1 MINPEPKSF
10 VAGEAVSWRC
20 YEDLYR
26 ANNGWVLTYNFRS
39 TVADSAID
47 VVSVA
52 DNEHHVVT
60 LSSETTKDYKA
71 GTYSWQC
78 TAKKDIDLHI
88 VRNST
93 LVIKPNLSALTV
105 FDGRSHVKKILDA
118 LEATLVGKA
127 SLDQLSYS
135 ISGRSLLRLSPSEL
149 LKWRDVYRAEYTREL
164 QQEKLEQNLSTG
176 NLIKVRF

>member
-1 MINPEPKSF
+1 MNNPEPKSF

-20 YEDLYR
+20 YEASYL

-39 TVADSAID
+39 TLADSAVD
-47 VVSVA
+47 LVSIA

-60 LSSETTKDYKA
+60 LLSETTKDYKS
-71 GTYSWQC
+71 GSYSWQC
-78 TAKKDIDLHI
+78 AAKKDEELHI
-88 VRNST
+88 VRQGM
-93 LVIKPNLSALTV
+93 LEIKPNLSALTT
-105 FDGRSHVKKILDA
+105 FDGRSHVKKMLDA
-118 LEATLVGKA
+118 LEATLLGKA

-149 LKWRDVYRAEYTREL
+149 LKWRDVYRAEYNREL
-164 QQEKLEQNLSTG
+164 QQEKIAQNLGVG